1 MTRRRGVRGDEAQL
15 VLDLDARQH
24 PAVEHA
30 REVRAE
36 AGLPESLTAAEVLV
50 LVRTILDGGQR
61 ADRHRGHT
69 PDRKAS

>member
-1 MTRRRGVRGDEAQL
+1 MTRRARARPGEAQL

-36 AGLPESLTAAEVLV
+36 AGLPESLTAPEVLV
-50 LVRTILDGGQR
+50 LVRAILDVDQHV
-61 ADRHRGHT
+61 DRHRGHT
-69 PDRKAS
+69 LDRKVS